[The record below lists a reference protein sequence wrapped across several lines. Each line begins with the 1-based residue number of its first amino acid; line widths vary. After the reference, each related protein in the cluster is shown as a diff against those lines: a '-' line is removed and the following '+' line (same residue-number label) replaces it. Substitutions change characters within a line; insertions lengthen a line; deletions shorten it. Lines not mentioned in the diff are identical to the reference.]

1 MDRDVG
7 GGSRASPRRS
17 TVTIIGVGRWSAG
30 GGEHPSET
38 KNLGRPS
45 SLLLLPPPPPYP
57 YPIHQPAMSVGRP
70 AMLSRL
76 PAAAAAITTKE
87 KSARA
92 FSTKNWSH
100 ATPSDRRA
108 AQKVVDRSYTSFYF
122 STTHDRVEH
131 LK

>member
-1 MDRDVG
+1 VWDDGRRAEESIRPKQRTSVDRRRRRRRRLTPTPSI
-7 GGSRASPRRS
+7 SRPCR
-17 TVTIIGVGRWSAG
+17 
-30 GGEHPSET
+30 
-38 KNLGRPS
+38 
-45 SLLLLPPPPPYP
+45 
-57 YPIHQPAMSVGRP
+57 SVGDVV
-70 AMLSRL
+70 ASAA
-76 PAAAAAITTKE
+76 AAAAAITTKE